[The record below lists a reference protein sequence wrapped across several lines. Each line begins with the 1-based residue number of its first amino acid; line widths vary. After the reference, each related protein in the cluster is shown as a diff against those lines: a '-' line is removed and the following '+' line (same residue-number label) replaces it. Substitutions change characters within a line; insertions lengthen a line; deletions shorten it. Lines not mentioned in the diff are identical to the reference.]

1 MNWRIKLSETEQII
15 VKLICDDCL
24 SRKEIAHMLFRSA
37 ETISTHMKNIFSKLE
52 VTKVTELSKIYF
64 TSSTMILLMLI
75 SITFDHHDYFI
86 RSRRYRRKVEI
97 EHTSNPVT
105 VHGI

>member
-1 MNWRIKLSETEQII
+1 MDWRIRLSETEQSI

-24 SRKEIAHMLFRSA
+24 SRKEIADMLYRSP
-37 ETISTHMKNIFSKLE
+37 ETISTHMKNIFLKKGI
-52 VTKVTELSKIYF
+52 TKVTELSKMYF
-64 TSSTMILLMLI
+64 TSATMIVLMLI
-75 SITFDHHDYFI
+75 SMTFDHHDYFI

-97 EHTSNPVT
+97 EYTSEPVT